1 MPSILTRFVLREVL
15 RWYAAGAA
23 LFLTLQMTDVL
34 STTVAKLLTYDPPLW
49 KAVAAFGAILP
60 TILNRTL
67 VLAVPFAILLAFSRM
82 QRDSEFKAI
91 LAAGVRPLSL
101 VWPLLAPFAVVGL
114 IAGYNAGTLV
124 PAGLK
129 QWDRAWYRIYEQTP
143 PPPTQEHYTFAPA
156 GALYYASRIVNAK
169 GGDRA
174 ELTGVMVQRGE
185 ETLTATSGVWDAKA
199 RTWTLQNAWVVRP
212 GQPPRQK
219 TGALVLPQRDTLQPP
234 PAEGKQLSNA
244 QLRAGLKRELSPA
257 QRRDYQYQ
265 LATRVADPVT
275 PVVFALAAG
284 ALGLLIR
291 SRATA
296 FAAVLVFI
304 ASFYILW
311 STAPQLARAGAMD
324 PALAAW
330 LPNLTF
336 LLLAGVL
343 AWRLR

>member
-34 STTVAKLLTYDPPLW
+34 SSTVAKLLTYHPPLW
-49 KAVAAFGAILP
+49 KAALAFGAILP

-82 QRDSEFKAI
+82 QRDSEFKAV

-101 VWPLLAPFAVVGL
+101 VWPLLLPFAVVGL
-114 IAGYNAGTLV
+114 LAAYNAGTLV
-124 PAGLK
+124 PAGLA
-129 QWDRAWYRIYEQTP
+129 QWDRAWYRIYDQTP
-143 PPPTQEHYTFAPA
+143 PPPSQEHYTFAPPD
-156 GALYYASRIVNAK
+156 ALYYASRVVNAS

-174 ELTGVMVQRGE
+174 DLTGILVQRGD
-185 ETLTATSGVWDAKA
+185 ETITSPSGVWDARKG
-199 RTWTLQNAWVVRP
+199 TWTLTNPWVVRP
-212 GQPPRQK
+212 GQPPRQE
-219 TGALVLPQRDTLQPP
+219 TRPRVLAQADTLEPP
-234 PAEGKQLSNA
+234 PAEAKQLSTA
-244 QLRAGLKRELSPA
+244 QLRAGLQRDLAPG
-257 QRRDYQYQ
+257 QRRDYLYQ
-265 LATRVADPVT
+265 LATRAADPVT

-291 SRATA
+291 NRSAA

-304 ASFYILW
+304 AAFYVLW
-311 STAPQLARAGAMD
+311 STAPGLARAGAVD
-324 PALAAW
+324 PMLAAW
-330 LPNLTF
+330 LPNLCF